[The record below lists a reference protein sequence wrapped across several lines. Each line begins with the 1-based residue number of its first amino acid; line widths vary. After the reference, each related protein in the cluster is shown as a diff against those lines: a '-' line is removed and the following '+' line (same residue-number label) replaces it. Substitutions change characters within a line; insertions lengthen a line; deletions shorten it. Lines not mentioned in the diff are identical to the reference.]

1 MKTCDQ
7 TALRKLV
14 HCLLQADAVCLARQ
28 RGPEYNFGVG
38 NNDHPQN
45 VTNKLCPDKQHLLDT
60 IPPDNLESEHYFGD
74 FMQRLS
80 KCGNRYVDHISEC
93 ITISSSSDLAFKSH
107 DWKTKEFSNTFKNM
121 MNCRKTFVNEQKLL
135 REISTN
141 DQLETAE
148 YITEGRKK
156 AAIIQRLKEHGGP
169 VTSTEDIDSILARYP
184 GWENLDGKCKD
195 SKALKQILRKE
206 VTHARDYIFD
216 TMKKVGNPLF
226 KLNHISI
233 QNMVEN
239 LKVLYGERG
248 QQITANIDDVHVALD
263 CLLNNTEEG
272 KNNSRN
278 VTQCTP
284 DKEDNRKLYIKVND
298 AVVFKKDQNLGVGI
312 VEEVEQDELKVVPL
326 DKVQLPQRGSASVG
340 KLWRYPENI
349 NLIGIHISNII
360 PCFPTLELDTTLS
373 RNTRQGQKI
382 VFCILNEDILR
393 LFCNSS

>member
-1 MKTCDQ
+1 
-7 TALRKLV
+7 
-14 HCLLQADAVCLARQ
+14 
-28 RGPEYNFGVG
+28 
-38 NNDHPQN
+38 
-45 VTNKLCPDKQHLLDT
+45 
-60 IPPDNLESEHYFGD
+60 
-74 FMQRLS
+74 
-80 KCGNRYVDHISEC
+80 
-93 ITISSSSDLAFKSH
+93 
-107 DWKTKEFSNTFKNM
+107 
-121 MNCRKTFVNEQKLL
+121 
-135 REISTN
+135 
-141 DQLETAE
+141 
-148 YITEGRKK
+148 
-156 AAIIQRLKEHGGP
+156 
-169 VTSTEDIDSILARYP
+169 
-184 GWENLDGKCKD
+184 
-195 SKALKQILRKE
+195 
-206 VTHARDYIFD
+206 
-216 TMKKVGNPLF
+216 
-226 KLNHISI
+226 
-233 QNMVEN
+233 MVEN